1 MKSLAAGV
9 VFTLFGIGSALA
21 QDGCEPAKVAQK
33 YPTLAGKTVKV
44 ATTPFYAPYS
54 YMDPKNNER
63 LIGSDI
69 EISEAALDCVGL
81 KYEYLKGVFSSL
93 LQTTSSGQTDVMV
106 ANLYYNPERNKV
118 VDFAVYMRGGGAMLV
133 RKGNPNKIKS
143 MDDLCGLT
151 TNAVAGSYSAPIL
164 QKQAEKCKADGKKE
178 LNVVL
183 ATETDAALRGLSNGR
198 ADFVLDNVG
207 AAAVRV
213 AAEPDNLEVAFVN
226 VQDVVVGNAVKKG
239 NDALLQAYYDGLKAI
254 QDNGT
259 MGKIF
264 DKYGLDRKLIYPV
277 EMKK

>member
-1 MKSLAAGV
+1 MKRLAACI
-9 VFTLFGIGSALA
+9 LFSLFSFGSAMA
-21 QDGCEPAKVAQK
+21 QSKCEPEKVAQR
-33 YPTLAGKTVKV
+33 YPTLAGKPVKV
-44 ATTPFYAPYS
+44 ATSPFYAPYA
-54 YMDPKNNER
+54 YTDPKDNQH

-81 KYEYLKGVFSSL
+81 KYDYLKGVFSSL
-93 LQTTSSGQTDVMV
+93 LQTTTSGQTDVMV
-106 ANLYYNPERNKV
+106 ANLYFTPDRNKV

-133 RKGNPNKIKS
+133 RKGNPNKIKT

-164 QKQAEKCKADGKKE
+164 QKQQEKCRADGKKE
-178 LNVVL
+178 LNVIL
-183 ATETDAALRGLSNGR
+183 ATETDAALRGLTNGR

-213 AAEPDNLEVAFVN
+213 AAEPDTLEVAFTN
-226 VQDVVVGNAVKKG
+226 IQDVLVGNAVKKG
-239 NDALLQAYYDGLKAI
+239 NDALVQAYYDGIKAI
-254 QDNGT
+254 QENGT
-259 MGKIF
+259 MNKIF